1 MKTDVKRIVWIDYLK
16 AFACFLVAF
25 GHLLQSFNKAG
36 IDNYTGITQFINWF
50 IYLFHMP
57 LFMMISGFLYCNTKK
72 RFTLKEYKNFSIKKI
87 INLLIPYVTFYLLF
101 IGINMLFSNSVN
113 NARGIDDL
121 LRIFN
126 NPIAPYWFL
135 YALMS
140 IFIVIPILEKIFKNN
155 KFEVLVILIVFKLL
169 SVLFNTNIYF
179 IDSIMAYG
187 IYFYIGSFISKE
199 DNSKSIMYNI
209 LLLILY
215 FVISLIYYFV
225 YDKVNIYINE
235 YIRIVFALIGIYVFT
250 NIFKKVSQSKIL
262 DSFKDYTFQIYLLHT
277 IFAAGIR
284 IVLLRLGINNY
295 FIHFVLGIIFSIYV
309 PVFISIISKKIRY
322 TNFFFYPIKTV
333 EELRGGLKWK
343 IKN

>member
-1 MKTDVKRIVWIDYLK
+1 MKSDVKRIVWIDDLK
-16 AFACFLVAF
+16 AFACFLVVL

-36 IDNYTGITQFINWF
+36 IDNYTDITQFINWF

-72 RFTLKEYKNFSIKKI
+72 EFSLKKYKNFTIKKT
-87 INLLIPYVTFYLLF
+87 INLLFPYVTFYLLF

-140 IFIVIPILEKIFKNN
+140 IFIVIPILEKILKNN
-155 KFEVLVILIVFKLL
+155 KFIVLSILIIFKLL

-199 DNSKSIMYNI
+199 DNSKSIINNI
-209 LLLILY
+209 LFLILY
-215 FVISLIYYFV
+215 LIISLIYYFV
-225 YDKVNIYINE
+225 YDKINIYINE
-235 YIRIVFALIGIYVFT
+235 YIKIVFAIIGIYAFA
-250 NIFKKVSQSKIL
+250 NIFKKVNQLKIL

-284 IVLLRLGINNY
+284 IVLLKLNINNY
-295 FIHFVLGIIFSIYV
+295 FIHFMFGIIFSIYI
-309 PVFISIISKKIRY
+309 PVFVSIISNKIGY
-322 TNFFFYPIKTV
+322 TNFFFYPIKTI
-333 EELRGGLKWK
+333 EDLKGGLKWK